1 MFCISTLGQKL
12 VSQYSEDNTPL
23 EAADCA
29 MR

>member
-29 MR
+29 MG